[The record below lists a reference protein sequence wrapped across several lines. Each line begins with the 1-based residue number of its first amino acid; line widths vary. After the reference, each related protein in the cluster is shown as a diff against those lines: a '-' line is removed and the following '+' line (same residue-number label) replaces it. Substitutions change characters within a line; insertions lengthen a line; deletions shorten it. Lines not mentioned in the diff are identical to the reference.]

1 MRANA
6 RASEGRIYISIA
18 QSTFRERGSEGK
30 TEIIFECLKMYGVC
44 RTKDGDCM
52 WILIQRNGD
61 AEQVTA

>member
-44 RTKDGDCM
+44 RTKDGGCM
-52 WILIQRNGD
+52 
-61 AEQVTA
+61 